1 MTQPTL
7 FEGQRLS
14 MHDSIRLT
22 IESLL
27 NYGPRHKHWAIAWSG
42 GKDSTTLL
50 TLIVYLLDSGKI
62 PRPETLTVLYADT
75 RLELLPLWIS
85 ASQIRDELQERGVEV
100 RTVMAPMDKRFL
112 VYVLGRGVPPP
123 NNNTLRWCTRQ
134 IKIDPMKVELERLAS
149 ERSVCSACLGTG
161 KNRNEAPQEL
171 ASAAALLGKTLGPDF
186 DITIDACPECKG
198 SKTQREKVLV
208 LTGVRRGESVV
219 RDQRIA
225 LSCARNGAECGQ
237 GWYQETL
244 PESLVNTLAPID
256 HWRVC
261 HVWEWLRHWAPEAE
275 FGDWSTA
282 ALAEA
287 YGGDEAE
294 ENQARTGCVGC
305 PLAQR
310 DTALDGVLRNPKWSY
325 LAPLKEL
332 RPLWRDMRSPL
343 VRLRKRGYEFRQ
355 DGTPSANPQRMGP
368 ITIDGRR
375 EALARVLDIQ
385 SRINVA
391 ARSLGRPEIDLLND
405 EELAR
410 IHELL
415 DARTFPNKWDEDIDA
430 LATEVMDEIL
440 PGGGVQPQL
449 FGKDPR

>member
-1 MTQPTL
+1 MQPTL
-7 FEGQRLS
+7 FENQRLS
-14 MHDSIRLT
+14 MLDSIRLT
-22 IESLL
+22 IASLL
-27 NYGPRHKHWAIAWSG
+27 HYGPRHKHWAIAWSG

-134 IKIDPMKVELERLAS
+134 IKIDPMKVELERLAA
-149 ERSVCSACLGTG
+149 ERQGEG
-161 KNRNEAPQEL
+161 E
-171 ASAAALLGKTLGPDF
+171 
-186 DITIDACPECKG
+186 
-198 SKTQREKVLV
+198 REKVLV

-325 LAPLKEL
+325 LTPLKEL

-405 EELAR
+405 EELTR

-415 DARTFPNKWDEDIDA
+415 DARTFPNKWDEDTDA

-449 FGKDPR
+449 FGKGSQ